1 MRKDE
6 TNPEFIID
14 ANVLIDYCKA
24 DLSILTIF
32 SKAIG
37 TINIPTPIIYDEVS
51 QISITK
57 AEKFFL
63 NPVEPTLEQLIEAK
77 TIKRTH
83 FCDNLCF
90 LIAQHNGYTCV
101 TNDKPLKRLCKKH
114 NVPSIW
120 GLEILVILANKSKIT
135 KRKAVNV
142 AYAIQKSNPFIT
154 NEIIQRFK
162 NKIHY

>member
-1 MRKDE
+1 MEKDE
-6 TNPEFIID
+6 TNSGFIID
-14 ANVLIDYCKA
+14 ANVLIDYCKT

-32 SKAIG
+32 SKVIG

-63 NPVEPTLEQLIEAK
+63 NPIEPTLEQLIEAK
-77 TIKRTH
+77 TFKRSH

-90 LIAQHNGYTCV
+90 LIGQGNGYTCI
-101 TNDKPLKRLCKKH
+101 TNDKHLKRLCKEH

-120 GLEILVILANKSKIT
+120 GLEIMVILVKKDKISQ
-135 KRKAVNV
+135 KKAITV
-142 AYAIQKSNPFIT
+142 ASAIRKSNSFIT

-162 NKIHY
+162 NKIRY